1 MDGGLC
7 QVPGARPCVRGGL
20 VGHVRKIRERTGEE
34 SPAGAYFVDMRL
46 EFMAV
51 MVGWLVWAS
60 SGWAQTSTDT
70 TWVVSGSVSGEGGR
84 WIPSSMVVNRRSSA
98 GEFIGQDMEFL
109 VRVQPGDTLVFGAV
123 GYHSLEKVVHSP
135 SRLDVKLRMLQ
146 VEVGTAEVIAP
157 RTLQEIVRDIQA
169 LGYNEEDFRLSGV
182 NAMQSPITFLY
193 EAFSRQAISKRQVEQ
208 LENDDRRR
216 ALLQELFTKYVDYD
230 IVDLEPWE
238 FESFARFCDPGDE
251 QLKRWSQYEF
261 IQYVKQR
268 YQVFRMMP
276 RTMPAEDMD
285 YHLDED

>member
-20 VGHVRKIRERTGEE
+20 VGHVRKIRESTGEE